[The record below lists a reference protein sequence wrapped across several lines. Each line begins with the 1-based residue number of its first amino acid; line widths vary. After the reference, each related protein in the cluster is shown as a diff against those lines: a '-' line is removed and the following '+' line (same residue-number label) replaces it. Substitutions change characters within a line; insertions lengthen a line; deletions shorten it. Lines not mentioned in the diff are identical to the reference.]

1 MFCLNC
7 VPNHF
12 GFCDGLQIVRMS
24 TALVYC
30 SRSYSMSYSQGRMTP
45 NQYDDNIILFNLS
58 DGSIKHQIKL
68 FIMSKECEA
77 WRKSNWLDTSFSVFH
92 CFDRPSWLEMILWVI
107 SEVPSSAGWELCKCG
122 QGSTGQCT
130 PYTLCNTRLT
140 MERREMTVGNDF
152 CTFLFAELHG
162 ALNFHTIHSF
172 LKEKE
177 VWFETWYTCWIVLQ
191 NECTRPDFFSMPF
204 PDLFLLVVDICHQ
217 RTLPFVDWTNTSL
230 GSH

>member
-30 SRSYSMSYSQGRMTP
+30 SRSYSMSYSQGRMTS

-77 WRKSNWLDTSFSVFH
+77 RRKSNWLDTSFSVFH
-92 CFDRPSWLEMILWVI
+92 CFDRPSWLEMILWVM

-140 MERREMTVGNDF
+140 MERGEMTVGNDF

-177 VWFETWYTCWIVLQ
+177 VWFGTWYTCWIVLQ